1 MNTNHQKRMF
11 VTYLNAILTIIPYKK
26 RKINVLC
33 FVLAKISFLVSG
45 GTINKR
51 MKEKNNYISLGMR
64 SLEMFYFIF
73 FS

>member
-33 FVLAKISFLVSG
+33 FVFAKISFLVSG